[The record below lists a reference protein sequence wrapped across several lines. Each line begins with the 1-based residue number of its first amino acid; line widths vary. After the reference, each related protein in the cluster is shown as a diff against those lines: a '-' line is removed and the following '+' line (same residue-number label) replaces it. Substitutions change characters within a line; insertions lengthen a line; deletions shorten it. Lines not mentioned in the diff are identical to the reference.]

1 MVEVMERPRPP
12 MMTAPDRSKPSIASS
27 PRMPISLKAQAEA
40 VVVQAAKE
48 WVDSWRSGASQT
60 ATAAGEIQSRLIDA
74 VRVLRQ
80 LES

>member
-12 MMTAPDRSKPSIASS
+12 MMTAPDRSKPSILSS
-27 PRMPISLKAQAEA
+27 PRMPVSLKAQAEA

-48 WVDSWRSGASQT
+48 WVDSWRAPDRT
-60 ATAAGEIQSRLIDA
+60 ATEAGEVQNRLIDS